1 MRERNR
7 GVLARFERGLSR
19 HPNAGLLLLRLVIGG
34 HPALMT
40 WDNVTSWA
48 RMLEFR
54 DFLAHHGF
62 AFPLACAV
70 VSVAAQFAG
79 GLMLALGLHARWAA
93 LVLAI
98 NFVVAIVM
106 VDAKA
111 PYPAAFPALA
121 LVAGALCLA
130 FTGPG
135 RLSLDAWLRRRP

>member
-1 MRERNR
+1 
-7 GVLARFERGLSR
+7 
-19 HPNAGLLLLRLVIGG
+19 
-34 HPALMT
+34 
-40 WDNVTSWA
+40 
-48 RMLEFR
+48 MLEFR

-70 VSVAAQFAG
+70 LSVAGQFLG
-79 GLMLALGLHARWAA
+79 GLALVLGLYTRAAA
-93 LVLAI
+93 LVVAF
-98 NFVVAIVM
+98 NFLVAIAM

-135 RLSLDAWLRRRP
+135 RLALDARLRGRL

>member
-1 MRERNR
+1 MRSRTGGPLSRLER
-7 GVLARFERGLSR
+7 ALSR
-19 HPNAGLLLLRLVIGG
+19 HPNVGLLLLRLVIGG
-34 HPALMT
+34 HPVLMT
-40 WDNVTSWA
+40 WDNVTSWP

-62 AFPLACAV
+62 AFPLACALL
-70 VSVAAQFAG
+70 SVAGQFIG
-79 GLMLALGLHARWAA
+79 GFALVLGLYTRPAA
-93 LVLAI
+93 LVLAF
-98 NFVVAIVM
+98 NFVVAIAM

-135 RLSLDAWLRRRP
+135 RLSLDARLRRRL